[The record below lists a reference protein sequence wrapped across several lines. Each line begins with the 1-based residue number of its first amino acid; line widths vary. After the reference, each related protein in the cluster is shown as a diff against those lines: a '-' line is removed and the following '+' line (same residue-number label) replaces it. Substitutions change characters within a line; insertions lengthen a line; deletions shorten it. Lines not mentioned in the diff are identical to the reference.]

1 MSATSIEATS
11 SHPILD
17 NPTWSALT
25 GPHAH
30 FAERVGRAA
39 RYPADVAPFHAVTD
53 TDEPRAWTDLATLV
67 GPGGSAS
74 VRGVT
79 RGPAGWQTVR
89 TGHGVQLV
97 DTGLRAERDPEAI
110 RLGPDDVP
118 EILDL
123 VARTEPGPFL
133 PRTVEMGTYLGLR
146 HRGRLIAMAG
156 ERLHPPGWTEISA
169 VCTDP
174 DHRGRGLATRLVRAV
189 AAGIKERG
197 ERPFL
202 HARATNADAIRLY
215 ESIGFTL
222 RRRTVSAFVRLTD
235 ARPAALEETA

>member
-1 MSATSIEATS
+1 MSVIALDAS
-11 SHPILD
+11 SSSLLD
-17 NPTWSALT
+17 NPAWAALT
-25 GPHAH
+25 GPHAA
-30 FAERVGRAA
+30 FAQRVGHAV
-39 RYPADVAPFHAVTD
+39 RYQQDVAPFHALS
-53 TDEPRAWTDLATLV
+53 DENDPRAWTDLAALI
-67 GPGGSAS
+67 GPGGTAA

-79 RGPAGWQTVR
+79 EAAVGWEVVR

-97 DTGLRAERDPEAI
+97 DTALRAEPDPEAV

-123 VARTEPGPFL
+123 VARTEPGPYL
-133 PRTVEMGTYLGLR
+133 PRTIELGTYLGIR
-146 HRGRLIAMAG
+146 HQGRLIALAG

-174 DHRGRGLATRLVRAV
+174 AHRGRGLATRLVRAV
-189 AAGIKERG
+189 AAGIRERG

-202 HARATNADAIRLY
+202 HAAADNTNAIRLY

-222 RRRTVSAFVRLTD
+222 RRRTVFSLVRHTG
-235 ARPAALEETA
+235 AAALEETA